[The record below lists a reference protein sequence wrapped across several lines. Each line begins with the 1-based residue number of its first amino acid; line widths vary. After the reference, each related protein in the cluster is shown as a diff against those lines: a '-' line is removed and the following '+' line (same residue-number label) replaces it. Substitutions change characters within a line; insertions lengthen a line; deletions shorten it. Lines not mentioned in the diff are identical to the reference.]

1 MRVVFMGTPD
11 FAVPSLERLAEA
23 HDVRLV
29 LTRPDA
35 VRSRGKSLVPSP
47 VAEAAER
54 LGIPVAKCRR
64 MDGEAIARMREAGV
78 TRCTCVGSDLPSSR
92 RCLDLAQQY
101 DFIYAAAGVHP
112 HEAKDAP
119 ADYLEQLKALL
130 AQHKCVALGEIGLD
144 YYYDF
149 SPRDIQKQVFSEQLE
164 LAWQMDVPVILH
176 IRDAHGDAYD
186 MLRARADRLPQG
198 VIHCCS
204 ASAELVREYVK
215 MGFYVSFAGP
225 ITFKKAASVVSA
237 SQTMP
242 LERLLIETDSPYL
255 TPVPLRGQRNEPAYV
270 RYVLEK
276 QAEVHGVSAEELAQI
291 TTQNAMRLYRIPA

>member
-1 MRVVFMGTPD
+1 MI
-11 FAVPSLERLAEA
+11 SL
-23 HDVRLV
+23 
-29 LTRPDA
+29 P
-35 VRSRGKSLVPSP
+35 
-47 VAEAAER
+47 
-54 LGIPVAKCRR
+54 GISKR
-64 MDGEAIARMREAGV
+64 
-78 TRCTCVGSDLPSSR
+78 
-92 RCLDLAQQY
+92 
-101 DFIYAAAGVHP
+101 
-112 HEAKDAP
+112 
-119 ADYLEQLKALL
+119 
-130 AQHKCVALGEIGLD
+130 
-144 YYYDF
+144 
-149 SPRDIQKQVFSEQLE
+149 QVFSEQLE
-164 LAWQMDVPVILH
+164 LAWQLDVPVILH

-225 ITFKKAASVVSA
+225 ITFKKAASVLSA
-237 SQTMP
+237 SQTVP